1 MRRAQRLRI
10 VAPTSYT
17 RGVKSVLAIERLARP
32 PAATV
37 RVPASKSVANREL
50 LLSALAAGRS
60 RVTIG
65 RLDPGQDVRRMV
77 AALRALG
84 YSIRDEDGAF
94 IVEGGDGDIPA
105 DSGHVDAADA
115 GTVARFGAALLALG
129 SGPYVLDGSARMRA
143 RPMAPLARALRALGA
158 RVEGDAL
165 PLVIE
170 GPAAGGEIDLP
181 VDVSSQFAS
190 ALLLIGPLLEEGL
203 VLRLIGAPVSA
214 PFIDLTIA
222 RMRDR
227 GVEAKRSGAEIA
239 VVPGRYASRDVIVE
253 GDATAASYFF
263 AAAAITGGT
272 VTVANVTKASEQG
285 DIRMLDHLRAMG
297 CRVETDDRHIRVVG
311 ARRLAPLDADLAD
324 ISDTFPTLAVCC
336 AFADGESTLVG
347 LAHTRVQESDRIGA
361 VATELARLGAAVTEL
376 PDGVRISPRAL
387 RAGVVEAHD
396 DHRIAMAFALIGLR
410 VDGVAVADPDCVAK
424 TFPDYFAVLSSLASS

>member
-1 MRRAQRLRI
+1 M
-10 VAPTSYT
+10 
-17 RGVKSVLAIERLARP
+17 LAIQRLARP
-32 PAATV
+32 PSATV

-65 RLDPGQDVRRMV
+65 APDPGDDVRRMV
-77 AALRALG
+77 ATLRTLG
-84 YSIRDEDGAF
+84 YAITGEDGAF
-94 IVEGGDGDIPA
+94 VVEGDDGEVPA
-105 DSGHVDAADA
+105 DTGHLDAGDA

-143 RPMAPLARALRALGA
+143 RPMGPLALALRALGA

-170 GPAAGGEIDLP
+170 GPAGGGEIDLP

-214 PFIDLTIA
+214 PFIDLTLS
-222 RMRDR
+222 RMRER
-227 GVEAKRSGAEIA
+227 GALARRSGAEIA
-239 VVPGRYASRDVIVE
+239 VVPGAYAGRDVTVE

-263 AAAAITGGT
+263 AAAAITGGG
-272 VTVANVTKASEQG
+272 VTVANVTSASEQG
-285 DIRMLDHLRAMG
+285 DLRMLDHLRAMG
-297 CRVETDDRHIRVVG
+297 CRVETQGHEIRVTG
-311 ARRLAPLDADLAD
+311 APRLAPLDADLAD

-336 AFADGESTLVG
+336 AFADGESRLTG
-347 LAHTRVQESDRIGA
+347 LAHTRVQESDRIRA
-361 VATELARLGAAVTEL
+361 VATELARLGAEVTEL
-376 PDGVRISPRAL
+376 PDGARIRPRPL
-387 RAGVVEAHD
+387 RAAVVETHD
-396 DHRIAMAFALIGLR
+396 DHRIAMAFALVGLR
-410 VDGVAVADPDCVAK
+410 VEGIAIADPGCVAK
-424 TFPDYFAVLSSLASS
+424 TFPDYFAVLSSLA